1 MVDNIQDFDD
11 SDVVM
16 EPESSDETTDME
28 IDETEGNLQ
37 DKIKKLQKKLKECDE
52 EKRNH
57 LEELQRTKADFL
69 NSKRRLEEQLQ
80 RDKERAKDSIL
91 EELLTLTDS
100 FDAAVGNK
108 EVWESIDENW
118 RKGVEAIQSKLHAI
132 LTQNGVEEVN
142 PEGQPFNPEAQ
153 EAVGNEEVSD
163 DEQIDVVITVVQKG
177 YKRGETVLR
186 PARVIVGVK

>member
-1 MVDNIQDFDD
+1 MVDTNDINDD

-16 EPESSDETTDME
+16 EPESSTEDME
-28 IDETEGNLQ
+28 IDEIEGNLQ
-37 DKIKKLQKKLKECDE
+37 DKIEKLQKKLKDCDK

-57 LEELQRTKADFL
+57 LEELGRVKADFL

-108 EVWESIDENW
+108 EVWKSIDANW

-132 LTQNGVEEVN
+132 LTQNGVKEVN
-142 PEGQPFNPEAQ
+142 PEGQVFNPEEQ
-153 EAVGNEEVSD
+153 EAVGNEAVN
-163 DEQIDVVITVVQKG
+163 DESQVDVVITVVQKG
-177 YKRGETVLR
+177 YKRGETVIR
-186 PARVIVGVK
+186 PARVIVGTK